1 MNRENMISI
10 DQLSAHYQIEM
21 SFFNDLHD
29 FGLIE
34 IHTLEQTNY
43 VQNDKLNDLE
53 KIIRI
58 HQELNIN
65 MEGIDVVFNLLN
77 KIDELHTE
85 LTSVKN
91 KLIHFKKK

>member
-1 MNRENMISI
+1 MNCENMISI

-43 VQNDKLNDLE
+43 VQM
-53 KIIRI
+53 
-58 HQELNIN
+58 IN
-65 MEGIDVVFNLLN
+65 
-77 KIDELHTE
+77 
-85 LTSVKN
+85 
-91 KLIHFKKK
+91 